1 MLLSNVMDTISEI
14 TEGVKEGKGY
24 KITCDGTVTEFNPT
38 DGFYNMDEVRIAC
51 GFDYFEIVYMANRQS
66 MFLCD
71 EEGLL
76 YGKNELKASSINL
89 KGVREHQQLYTFPLL
104 FPLCF
109 NLYCRANKY
118 W

>member
-14 TEGVKEGKGY
+14 TEGVKVGKGY

-38 DGFYNMDEVRIAC
+38 DGFYNMDEVRTAC

-76 YGKNELKASSINL
+76 YGKNVNPIATLMMQKSYKTNEVGIVGDCVYCDVNA
-89 KGVREHQQLYTFPLL
+89 VR
-104 FPLCF
+104 
-109 NLYCRANKY
+109 
-118 W
+118 